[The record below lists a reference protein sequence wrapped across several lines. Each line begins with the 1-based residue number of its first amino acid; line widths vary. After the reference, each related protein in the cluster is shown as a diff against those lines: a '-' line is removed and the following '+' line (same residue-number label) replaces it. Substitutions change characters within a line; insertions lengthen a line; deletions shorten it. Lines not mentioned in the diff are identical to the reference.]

1 MKDAKCAL
9 SQGGMHKTADAA
21 RCRLLMRRCT
31 RHAGLTGVADFEFWG
46 SGALLALNTFAAH
59 LLTALSLP
67 LLVLPPGPAGSGL
80 TTHARGRTGKG
91 GSAATAGELHVS
103 VATLDPWHPAVP
115 PGVRARNCPERVS
128 NSGGASACA
137 SPGQTPSAQL
147 TPLSAAEIT
156 AHGHA
161 APSGAAERWAAQV
174 RPVPSQASGSL
185 DSQAVQSYG
194 AERCAAQAL
203 AQAALAYGLLR
214 ALTAGAA
221 MLSAAIQRRHIMA
234 WALFAPKFVFEACFL
249 LVTDATLAVAAFA
262 CWRLS

>member
-1 MKDAKCAL
+1 
-9 SQGGMHKTADAA
+9 
-21 RCRLLMRRCT
+21 MRRCT
-31 RHAGLTGVADFEFWG
+31 WRAGLTGVADFEFWG
-46 SGALLALNTFAAH
+46 SGALLALNTFATH

-67 LLVLPPGPAGSGL
+67 LLVLPLGSAGSSL
-80 TTHARGRTGKG
+80 TTHALGRTGKG
-91 GSAATAGELHVS
+91 GSAATAGELHVG

-115 PGVRARNCPERVS
+115 PGIRARSCPERVS
-128 NSGGASACA
+128 KSGGARACA
-137 SPGQTPSAQL
+137 SPGQSSSAQL
-147 TPLSAAEIT
+147 SPLSAAAIT
-156 AHGHA
+156 AHSHA
-161 APSGAAERWAAQV
+161 APSDAAERCAAQV

-185 DSQAVQSYG
+185 DSQAVPSCA

-221 MLSAAIQRRHIMA
+221 MLSAAIQRRHVMA

-249 LVTDATLAVAAFA
+249 LVSDAALAAAAFA